1 MNGAPALGLCDLT
14 DATLERAIH
23 EHARLIADNPAMEE
37 YLGTALRQHQAERE
51 RRTKGANSE
60 ASEASEPPEAP
71 EAATPSDDDDQ
82 YAYESPV
89 LVPEKARLT
98 ASAERRVRFAPSRYA
113 EEAAALVKRPPTR
126 AEKEQHDANQT
137 MREQLRQNAEIIR
150 KRAEEFSCPLLRA
163 AKQAK
168 GVHPNDSLA
177 YLMDTQMQQVAVA
190 SDGHQYDFA
199 ALREYIKK
207 GMSVR
212 GGPVSPITK
221 QPISVEVRYAPKKR
235 DPKTGVAIDNARVT
249 KVWRPNMDC
258 NASRAA
264 RA

>member
-1 MNGAPALGLCDLT
+1 MDGAPALGLCDLT
-14 DATLERAIH
+14 DETLERAIH
-23 EHARLIADNPAMEE
+23 EHTRLIAENPAMEE
-37 YLGTALRQHQAERE
+37 YLGPALRQHQDELE
-51 RRTKGANSE
+51 RRAKGANSE
-60 ASEASEPPEAP
+60 ASEASESP
-71 EAATPSDDDDQ
+71 EAATPPDEEDQ

-89 LVPEKARLT
+89 LVPEKAKLT

-113 EEAAALVKRPPTR
+113 EEAVPLVKRTLTR
-126 AEKEQHDANQT
+126 AEKAQLEANQT
-137 MREQLRQNAEIIR
+137 MREQMKQNAEIIR
-150 KRAEEFSCPLLRA
+150 KRAEELSCPLLRA
-163 AKQAK
+163 AKQKK
-168 GVHPNDSLA
+168 GVDPNDSLT
-177 YLMDTQMQQVAVA
+177 YLLDTQMKQVAVA

-235 DPKTGVAIDNARVT
+235 DPKTGLPIEKERVT

>member
-1 MNGAPALGLCDLT
+1 MDGAPALGLCDLK
-14 DATLERAIH
+14 DETLERAIC
-23 EHARLIADNPAMEE
+23 EHTRLIADDPAMEE
-37 YLGTALRQHQAERE
+37 YLGPALRQHQAERQ
-51 RRTKGANSE
+51 RRAE
-60 ASEASEPPEAP
+60 AAEAA

-89 LVPEKARLT
+89 LVPKKAKLT

-126 AEKEQHDANQT
+126 EERAQFEANQT
-137 MREQLRQNAEIIR
+137 MREQMRQNAEIIR

-168 GVHPNDSLA
+168 GVNPNDSLT
-177 YLMDTQMQQVAVA
+177 YLLDTQMKQVAVA

-207 GMSVR
+207 GMNVR

-235 DPKTGVAIDNARVT
+235 HPKTGLPIENARVT

-258 NASRAA
+258 NVSRVA
-264 RA
+264 RD